1 MVQIMKIEDSH
12 SIKLRQIQNMVFT
25 ISTFLIAIGI
35 QGLLPLP
42 FEWAWFFIFSGNLA
56 IYWVAWSQEK
66 RKLMFLTVVMFIAQ
80 STNIARYYFWG

>member
-1 MVQIMKIEDSH
+1 MKIENMH
-12 SIKLRQIQNMVFT
+12 ERKLREIQNFVFT

-42 FEWAWFFIFSGNLA
+42 PLYAWLFVFSGNLA

-66 RKLMFLTVVMFIAQ
+66 RKLMFLTVVMFLAQ
-80 STNIARYYFWG
+80 GTNLLNQWGAI

>member
-1 MVQIMKIEDSH
+1 MKIEDSH

-80 STNIARYYFWG
+80 ATNIARHYFWGA